1 MEFEDLGKHCA
12 FCKQK
17 DILPMRCNLC
27 EQYFCI
33 DHIRY
38 DDHKCPSAH
47 KYDNVVIVCKY
58 CDQSVQLIPDVDPK
72 IIVEEHLRYNCNPSK
87 KHTKICPV
95 RGCKQKLYAV
105 NTIKCEKCGKEVCLK
120 HRFPEDHNCQP
131 PIQKPTFF
139 GKLMKRLERVY
150 S

>member
-72 IIVEEHLRYNCNPSK
+72 IIVRN
-87 KHTKICPV
+87 I
-95 RGCKQKLYAV
+95 
-105 NTIKCEKCGKEVCLK
+105 
-120 HRFPEDHNCQP
+120 
-131 PIQKPTFF
+131 
-139 GKLMKRLERVY
+139 Y
-150 S
+150 SA